1 MPEGPEV
8 KSLVNWLNYNIK
20 NKNLLEI
27 KIISGRYKKNESPIG
42 WDLFKKSL
50 PLKIKKINCKGKFI
64 WWEFKNSDLTLW
76 NTLGM
81 SGWWYQENTPHNHI
95 EFKIS
100 KLKYYFNDVRN
111 FGTIKICTKENLKKK
126 LDELGPDILN
136 NKDEFDTF
144 KNKVMKKRKNSMI
157 GTLLLDQKILSGVGN
172 YMRADIL
179 YLSKISPF
187 REISSLDNSDLKN
200 IYKNAKYVANRAL
213 KKQNNKTYKDL
224 IHPSMG
230 ERFFFIYS
238 MDTDLKGNKVK
249 KEKLGTRTIHWVPK
263 IQN

>member
-8 KSLVNWLNYNIK
+8 ISLVNWLNYNIK

-100 KLKYYFNDVRN
+100 KSNPFIFACLVLGDTLNSAVRV
-111 FGTIKICTKENLKKK
+111 
-126 LDELGPDILN
+126 PP
-136 NKDEFDTF
+136 EFF
-144 KNKVMKKRKNSMI
+144 AFFLAIS
-157 GTLLLDQKILSGVGN
+157 LS
-172 YMRADIL
+172 L
-179 YLSKISPF
+179 
-187 REISSLDNSDLKN
+187 
-200 IYKNAKYVANRAL
+200 
-213 KKQNNKTYKDL
+213 
-224 IHPSMG
+224 PSC
-230 ERFFFIYS
+230 
-238 MDTDLKGNKVK
+238 
-249 KEKLGTRTIHWVPK
+249 
-263 IQN
+263 